1 MRNWI
6 VTLALLAVGCDR
18 YTAPEACEDVADAA
32 GEMAAR
38 CFPGDPTAYD
48 TMHEA
53 VLEVVDG
60 DCDNVVDVRNVDKV
74 FKRGSEEI
82 HVLSGLDLDIPEG
95 EFLALMGPSGSGKS
109 TLLNLVGGL
118 DRPTKGTVEVTVTA
132 KAGPTVEMTGSI
144 TLEVR

>member
-60 DCDNVVDVRNVDKV
+60 DCDNVVDVRNVDEL
-74 FKRGSEEI
+74 RDEC
-82 HVLSGLDLDIPEG
+82 IPWMREV
-95 EFLALMGPSGSGKS
+95 ECSIVTGPSFELDPSCQDQ
-109 TLLNLVGGL
+109 LLY
-118 DRPTKGTVEVTVTA
+118 R
-132 KAGPTVEMTGSI
+132 
-144 TLEVR
+144 